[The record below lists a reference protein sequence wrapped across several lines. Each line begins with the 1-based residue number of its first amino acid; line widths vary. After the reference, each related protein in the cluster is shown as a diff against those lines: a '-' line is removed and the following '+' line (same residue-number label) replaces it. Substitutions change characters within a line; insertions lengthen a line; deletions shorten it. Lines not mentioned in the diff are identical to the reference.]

1 MGWLEECLLR
11 KQRTT
16 FREHEHGWRALV
28 STPRCAFRPS
38 TQSSLT
44 AETAITAT
52 CQMSVYNFC
61 RCRSACPAGTQCQ
74 SEIGC
79 WWEKE
84 RFVSRDECGMPVCSA
99 KRSQTPLQH
108 NDIKQKTNRVCPP
121 RSREAV
127 IPVFLVLNHG
137 KCPTCSASQR
147 C

>member
-11 KQRTT
+11 KQRAT

-61 RCRSACPAGTQCQ
+61 RRRSACPAGTQCQ

-79 WWEKE
+79 WWEKKDSCL
-84 RFVSRDECGMPVCSA
+84 VMSVACQCAQQRDRKPPSNITTLNKKPTECARHVA
-99 KRSQTPLQH
+99 ARLL
-108 NDIKQKTNRVCPP
+108 
-121 RSREAV
+121 
-127 IPVFLVLNHG
+127 FLSFLF
-137 KCPTCSASQR
+137 
-147 C
+147 